1 MRAFQPI
8 CCKVK
13 WCKQLP
19 RDMAFS
25 MRIRQQIS
33 MQINLEG
40 LFIRL
45 VLLSILPYRT
55 LVVVLTE
62 EFMTPLKMPWGLLEI
77 KCSPSDYL
85 SDLNYLKHNGRT
97 GAYSLK
103 KTHAYYYQIMGCV
116 GLTGSAWED
125 FFVFC
130 RSEFHCERIYFD
142 ATFFSEMLEKLNLF
156 YFDILLTASV
166 Q

>member
-1 MRAFQPI
+1 MR
-8 CCKVK
+8 
-13 WCKQLP
+13 
-19 RDMAFS
+19 M
-25 MRIRQQIS
+25 RQQIS

-40 LFIRL
+40 LFSRL
-45 VLLSILPYRT
+45 VLLLILPYRS

-62 EFMTPLKMPWGLLEI
+62 EFMTPLKLPWGLPEI

-130 RSEFHCERIYFD
+130 HSEFHCERIYFD
-142 ATFFSEMLEKLNLF
+142 ATFSQRCLKSSTTSILTFTSMLLF
-156 YFDILLTASV
+156 NECILLRGI
-166 Q
+166 